1 MAHHA
6 FVGPVHRGK
15 SSAPVKPDLPEIDDS
30 ALLSVRHCECGDTRG
45 QRIGRP
51 TEGLPAPNSPADAVR
66 KPAQVSFWLLEPVT
80 DAAMTYFYA
89 QLFAMDTEIR
99 AMFPAAMDLQ
109 RRRFF
114 EALGPIADA
123 QQSQADRDRLVP

>member
-1 MAHHA
+1 
-6 FVGPVHRGK
+6 VVI
-15 SSAPVKPDLPEIDDS
+15 SA
-30 ALLSVRHCECGDTRG
+30 GDESTR
-45 QRIGRP
+45 P
-51 TEGLPAPNSPADAVR
+51 AEGLPAPNSPADAVR
-66 KPAQVSFWLLEPVT
+66 NPAQVSFWLLEPVA

-114 EALGPIADA
+114 EALGRIADPRTGR
-123 QQSQADRDRLVP
+123 QGHLGRPGRLH

>member
-30 ALLSVRHCECGDTRG
+30 VLLSVRHCECNDTAG
-45 QRIGRP
+45 NESARP
-51 TEGLPAPNSPADAVR
+51 AEGLPAPNSLADAVR
-66 KPAQVSFWLLEPVT
+66 NPAQVSFWLLEPVA

-89 QLFAMDTEIR
+89 QLFAMDAEIR
-99 AMFPAAMDLQ
+99 
-109 RRRFF
+109 
-114 EALGPIADA
+114 G
-123 QQSQADRDRLVP
+123 